1 MAQRRSTRHTDPL
14 PTSSIHVF
22 GLAPPTDVLYCWCCH
37 SLLKRNYFQGH
48 KCNFTVDFDPSS
60 DSDEPEE
67 DVEEPFVAV
76 PAVGVTDAVELSA
89 EEIARRNRKLN
100 IDDWNDP
107 THQSKE
113 LWPEENY
120 RRFVTGIPMP
130 SFLRVGDSPSLP
142 GELGVIA
149 TQFIKKGTDLGRYQG
164 RIFIKDVKPLRH
176 NSYVVEV
183 TGIPD
188 YPWKGPRRISGRC
201 WPDPHP
207 NHENY
212 GNFTARINRA
222 IDGNNNC
229 GISGKGFVSTKENIQ
244 AGEEL
249 LAPYGRHYKMR
260 KEGDSESDTA
270 SDASDHYNDK
280 EGVPFDLDRKIPL
293 PQG

>member
-76 PAVGVTDAVELSA
+76 PAVVIQDAVELSA
-89 EEIARRNRKLN
+89 EEIARRNLAEN
-100 IDDWNDP
+100 IKDWFDP
-107 THQSKE
+107 TYLSKE
-113 LWPEENY
+113 LWPEKKY

-130 SFLRVGDSPSLP
+130 TFLKVCESPSLP

-149 TQFIKKGTDLGRYQG
+149 TRDIKRRTSLGRYQG
-164 RIFIKDVKPLRH
+164 RIFIIDHTQPIKHK
-176 NSYVVEV
+176 SYIAEV
-183 TGIPD
+183 TNIPD
-188 YPWKGPRRISGRC
+188 YPWMGPRYISGRC
-201 WPDPHP
+201 WPEPHP
-207 NHENY
+207 LHENY

-222 IDGNNNC
+222 PKESLRNNC
-229 GISGKGFVSTKENIQ
+229 RISNVGFVSTTRNIKK
-244 AGEEL
+244 GEEL
-249 LAPYGRHYKMR
+249 FAPYGRTYRMPKPG
-260 KEGDSESDTA
+260 EPPEDSD
-270 SDASDHYNDK
+270 SDASDHYNDE
-280 EGVPFDLDRKIPL
+280 EGEPSDLARRQP
-293 PQG
+293 